1 MRAHVELY
9 KAHLAEQKERAFAQ
23 WQSSGYRDEAA
34 WNRFLQ
40 CMARGIEINA
50 DMRMR
55 YAPQP

>member
-34 WNRFLQ
+34 LEESLR
-40 CMARGIEINA
+40 AA
-50 DMRMR
+50 
-55 YAPQP
+55 